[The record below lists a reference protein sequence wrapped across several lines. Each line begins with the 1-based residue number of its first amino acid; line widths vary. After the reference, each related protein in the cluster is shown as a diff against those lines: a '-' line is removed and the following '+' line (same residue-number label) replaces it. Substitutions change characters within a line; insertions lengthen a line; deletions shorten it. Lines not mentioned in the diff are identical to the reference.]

1 MKKLFLLLAI
11 TFGVVSASYAQK
23 ADKSADNSKEEVV
36 AVDKA
41 ALIKED
47 VNKYLQTGLE
57 LMKTRLESDDPKDAK
72 WTKELPFKR
81 VDNQFLYDGDLIPEL
96 DLKKDPILAVVYSAL
111 SLKPDTK
118 FEYCNIQVKNVE
130 ENLNAKGK
138 GTGKYTVTATF
149 EAKTTANNGKISR
162 YTVTVNWWKVTV
174 NKSNE
179 VAYTR
184 GSDKDENGEKLSAV
198 TVAKLD
204 YTVNEAN
211 EMLAEA
217 REAAKGK
224 LHNFEF
230 VSAETLGHPEIT
242 IENKPYVDDYKF
254 NSENIITKTEY
265 EFVKEDVKIDLD
277 YKQFIKKEEEH
288 LYDLNDVESLKK
300 QSYITFDAKYTVVFS
315 DYGKTPEVT
324 VEYIYDD
331 VVKPMTNAEREAI
344 INASTEVFNGYFASL
359 NTLLEK
365 KDKASREE
373 ALKMFDNE
381 KTGVIVSYKSK
392 NGKER
397 ISKPIDAK
405 KYVQRINGE
414 SFSVEIVDTQ
424 LTGNTVSYTF
434 DQTFKSKAYSDKVT
448 KVVKLGKNE
457 NEEYKILSI
466 EVVENTTER
475 L

>member
-211 EMLAEA
+211 EMFAEA

-242 IENKPYVDDYKF
+242 IENKPYVEDYKF
-254 NSENIITKTEY
+254 NSENIISKTEY
-265 EFVKEDVKIDLD
+265 EFVKKGVKIDLD
-277 YKQFIKKEEEH
+277 YKQFIEPGKEH
-288 LYDLNDVESLKK
+288 LYDLNDVES
-300 QSYITFDAKYTVVFS
+300 YIIFDAKYTVVFS
-315 DYGKTPEVT
+315 DYGQKPEVT

-344 INASTEVFNGYFASL
+344 IKASDEVFNGYFASL

-381 KTGVIVSYKSK
+381 KAGVIVSYKSK

-424 LTGNTVSYTF
+424 LNGNTVSYTF

-448 KVVKLGKNE
+448 KVVKVGKNE
-457 NEEYKILSI
+457 NDEYKILSI